1 MVHRM
6 HLPFFMIPSSR
17 QTVNPRS
24 VMLALSSPQILEIGV
39 AASVRAL
46 KFEGKLA
53 LTGRNLKGVDSVDLG
68 TFYTLECD
76 RSLQVSTAYTM
87 ASVGLMATPCRSA
100 TPVRVAKLSSSANI
114 ARSPVSRSS
123 AHNGESSCSLLNA
136 HFNFC
141 IFSSG
146 LQP

>member
-1 MVHRM
+1 MFYDTEQWANCQSKICDVG
-6 HLPFFMIPSSR
+6 PFFPS
-17 QTVNPRS
+17 
-24 VMLALSSPQILEIGV
+24 QILERGV
-39 AASVRAL
+39 AASERAL

-53 LTGRNLKGVDSVDLG
+53 LTGRNLKGVDSVDLV
-68 TFYTLECD
+68 TFYTPELN

-114 ARSPVSRSS
+114 GRSPVSRST

-136 HFNFC
+136 HFHFC
-141 IFSSG
+141 IFSSA